1 MHLCELL
8 STCWSCCETSQR
20 WWRCYQSEV
29 ITRTNAAVSWRTWK
43 NLTQT
48 VFPSFP
54 VLSIRT
60 DYHISRVPWIP
71 RDKSDWGHFSL
82 FKQNITKTDMRANST
97 HFTTEYLSI
106 SICIHSIYQSQ
117 YVYIQSINLNMYTFN
132 LWISICIHSIQES
145 QYVYIKSM
153 NHNMYTFNL
162 WILICIHWINKQTK
176 AKWLG
181 KKGLCFIINRLNGYP
196 AHSCIKY
203 SLDVSISKQHQDL

>member
-82 FKQNITKTDMRANST
+82 FKQNITKNRHESQLHTFHNRISINLNMYTFN
-97 HFTTEYLSI
+97 LSI
-106 SICIHSIYQSQ
+106 TICIHSIYQSQ
-117 YVYIQSINLNMYTFN
+117 YVYIQSMNLNMYTFN
-132 LWISICIHSIQES
+132 IWITICIHSIYES
-145 QYVYIKSM
+145 QYVYIQSM
-153 NHNMYTFNL
+153 NLNMYTL
-162 WILICIHWINKQTK
+162 NKQTNQSK
-176 AKWLG
+176 MTWQKRTLLYHQQVEWLSSPQ
-181 KKGLCFIINRLNGYP
+181 L
-196 AHSCIKY
+196 H
-203 SLDVSISKQHQDL
+203 